1 MNENLDDAL
10 SLLNRMMNWT
20 DDGRLTTIN
29 NYKKVNNNNQ
39 MGDFFYFYCILVRGK
54 WILIL
59 ILNFNFLCGECL
71 LLLSPKRLKKSHN
84 NERNHVFSNQRP
96 KKHWTAWW
104 WRFYRCVINNKLTIN
119 RTLLSYL
126 MAKNWFN

>member
-39 MGDFFYFYCILVRGK
+39 MGDFFFFILGVESES
-54 WILIL
+54 L
-59 ILNFNFLCGECL
+59 F
-71 LLLSPKRLKKSHN
+71 
-84 NERNHVFSNQRP
+84 
-96 KKHWTAWW
+96 
-104 WRFYRCVINNKLTIN
+104 
-119 RTLLSYL
+119 
-126 MAKNWFN
+126 